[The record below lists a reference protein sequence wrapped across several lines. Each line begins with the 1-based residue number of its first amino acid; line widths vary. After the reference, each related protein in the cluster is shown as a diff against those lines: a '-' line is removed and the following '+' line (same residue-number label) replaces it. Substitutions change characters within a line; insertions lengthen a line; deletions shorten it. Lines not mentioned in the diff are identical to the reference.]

1 LFVALSPIE
10 VHYSLPGNIP
20 TGGFPNG
27 GAVPALCNRLC
38 PMVDLA
44 PLPLAGLFHAGP
56 PRSAQPT
63 ERLGVGVL
71 GLRFGEIVQARYGNK
86 HDPPSPA
93 TWRGSFCEVSCALC
107 NQPPAA
113 PVDGA
118 GLLAAFAKMSN
129 RVDMAQTAGKPTIPQ
144 TAVGTGAVRFTGRR
158 SGEFLHQKPPPLLI
172 I

>member
-1 LFVALSPIE
+1 MT
-10 VHYSLPGNIP
+10 H
-20 TGGFPNG
+20 
-27 GAVPALCNRLC
+27 
-38 PMVDLA
+38 LA
-44 PLPLAGLFHAGP
+44 PLPG
-56 PRSAQPT
+56 
-63 ERLGVGVL
+63 GVL
-71 GLRFGEIVQARYGNK
+71 SAK
-86 HDPPSPA
+86 SPA
-93 TWRGSFCEVSCALC
+93 RCA